1 MECVR
6 WRARIPSPGC
16 DRAARGLPHGV
27 LYGATLLHDVP
38 RRVPRRRGR
47 AASYPRVAGRDD
59 AAACGARRPR
69 LRGRLPRR
77 PRPARRRGAPG
88 ARAARFHAA
97 RDGARRGRPRPGL
110 GALRHVAGAPVAGRM
125 APGRVLPAGARQ
137 VPRRR
142 AVRRDR
148 GAAGVRARRRERHA
162 HRSTAHRR
170 RGQRRCPRRLGDQ
183 RSLAALPDRQRAALR
198 ALLPRRRAGT
208 PRLLG
213 DALMQLTLVVF
224 SPIAGAA
231 LLALLPREEVR
242 GIRRAALAFALV
254 TLVLS
259 LGMLRRFAVG
269 TAEFQMV
276 ERAAWIP
283 QWGIEYR
290 LGVDGVSLFL
300 VLLTTVLTPI
310 VVLASWGDIHR
321 RGKAFFAFPLHTW
334 LPDAHVEAPTGGSVI
349 LAGVLLKMGTYGFLR
364 FALPLFPRAVETA
377 APLMVG
383 LAVAGIVYGAL
394 VATVQPD
401 LKKLVA
407 YSSVSHLGFVML
419 GLFALHPT
427 AVAGSVY
434 QMLNHGLS
442 TGGLFLLVGMI
453 YERRHPRLLADF
465 GGLWTAVPVYA
476 AFFLVVML
484 ASVGL
489 PGLNGFV
496 GEFLILLGSFGRW
509 PWATAV
515 ATSGVIL
522 GALYLLWMYER
533 VIFGPLAHEENAKL
547 EDLSAREVT
556 VLLPVVALCLV
567 MGLFPA
573 PFLTRMQPSID
584 LILQRLAPPPQVAT
598 R

>member
-47 AASYPRVAGRDD
+47 AAPHPRVAGRDD
-59 AAACGARRPR
+59 AAARGARRPR

-88 ARAARFHAA
+88 ARTAHLHAA
-97 RDGARRGRPRPGL
+97 RDGARRGRPRAGL
-110 GALRHVAGAPVAGRM
+110 GALRQVAGAPVAGRM

-213 DALMQLTLVVF
+213 NALMLLTLVVF
-224 SPIAGAA
+224 SPLAGAA
-231 LLALLPREEVR
+231 LVALLPREEGR

-254 TLVLS
+254 TLALS
-259 LGMLRRFAVG
+259 LVMLGRFRVG
-269 TAEFQMV
+269 VAEFQMV

-321 RGKAFFAFPLHTW
+321 RVKEFFAFLLVLETGMLGTFVALDMFLFYVFWEVMLVPMYFLIGVWGGPRRIYAALKFVLFTMVGSLLMLVAILYCAWRVRTGSGMWSFAYETW
-334 LPDAHVEAPTGGSVI
+334 LARLALSPREQLWLFAAFALAFPIKVPLFPLPTSLPHAHVRPPTGG
-349 LAGVLLKMGTYGFLR
+349 
-364 FALPLFPRAVETA
+364 
-377 APLMVG
+377 
-383 LAVAGIVYGAL
+383 
-394 VATVQPD
+394 
-401 LKKLVA
+401 
-407 YSSVSHLGFVML
+407 
-419 GLFALHPT
+419 
-427 AVAGSVY
+427 
-434 QMLNHGLS
+434 
-442 TGGLFLLVGMI
+442 
-453 YERRHPRLLADF
+453 
-465 GGLWTAVPVYA
+465 
-476 AFFLVVML
+476 
-484 ASVGL
+484 
-489 PGLNGFV
+489 
-496 GEFLILLGSFGRW
+496 
-509 PWATAV
+509 
-515 ATSGVIL
+515 
-522 GALYLLWMYER
+522 
-533 VIFGPLAHEENAKL
+533 
-547 EDLSAREVT
+547 
-556 VLLPVVALCLV
+556 
-567 MGLFPA
+567 
-573 PFLTRMQPSID
+573 
-584 LILQRLAPPPQVAT
+584 
-598 R
+598 

>member
-1 MECVR
+1 M
-6 WRARIPSPGC
+6 
-16 DRAARGLPHGV
+16 L
-27 LYGATLLHDVP
+27 
-38 RRVPRRRGR
+38 
-47 AASYPRVAGRDD
+47 
-59 AAACGARRPR
+59 
-69 LRGRLPRR
+69 
-77 PRPARRRGAPG
+77 
-88 ARAARFHAA
+88 
-97 RDGARRGRPRPGL
+97 
-110 GALRHVAGAPVAGRM
+110 
-125 APGRVLPAGARQ
+125 
-137 VPRRR
+137 
-142 AVRRDR
+142 
-148 GAAGVRARRRERHA
+148 
-162 HRSTAHRR
+162 
-170 RGQRRCPRRLGDQ
+170 
-183 RSLAALPDRQRAALR
+183 
-198 ALLPRRRAGT
+198 
-208 PRLLG
+208 
-213 DALMQLTLVVF
+213 LTLVVF
-224 SPIAGAA
+224 SPLAGAA

-254 TLVLS
+254 TLALS
-259 LGMLRRFAVG
+259 LVMLGRFQAGV
-269 TAEFQMV
+269 ADFQMR

-321 RGKAFFAFPLHTW
+321 RVKEFFAFLLVLETGMLGTFVALDMFLFYVFWEVMLVPMYFLIGVWGGPGRIYAALKFVLFTMVGSLLMLVAILYCAWRVRTATGLWSFAYETWLARLALSPREQLWLFAAFALAFAIKVPLFPLHTW

-364 FALPLFPRAVETA
+364 FALPLFPGAVAPA
-377 APLMVG
+377 APLVIT

-453 YERRHPRLLADF
+453 YERRHTRLIADF

-476 AFFLVVML
+476 AFFMVIML
-484 ASVGL
+484 ASAGL

-496 GEFLILLGSFGRW
+496 GEFLILLGSFARW

-515 ATSGVIL
+515 ATSGVVL
-522 GALYLLWMYER
+522 GALYLLWMYQR
-533 VIFGPLAHEENAKL
+533 VIFGPLAHAENATL
-547 EDLSAREVT
+547 PDLSAREVT
-556 VLLPVVALCLV
+556 VLVPVVALCLV

-584 LILQRLAPPPQVAT
+584 LILQRLAPPPAVAA